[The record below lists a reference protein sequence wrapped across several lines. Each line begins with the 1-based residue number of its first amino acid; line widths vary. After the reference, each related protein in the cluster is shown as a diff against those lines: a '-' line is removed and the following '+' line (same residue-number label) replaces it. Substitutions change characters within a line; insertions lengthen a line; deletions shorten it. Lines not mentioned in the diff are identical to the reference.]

1 MLYGHIKEVQITQ
14 NTLKG
19 KNLKTNARCQHKEQV
34 TIVDPTTT
42 NMHPSDKPR
51 GIQHNSGVPLCC
63 PRQKNGN
70 MDHDTLTSKLKVRVN
85 KASPVSF
92 EKFNSRK
99 KEQKQATKGS
109 IGQAL
114 GRRCIRNSNL
124 HHPFDV
130 LKGNPSMLITCFDP
144 VLPRKKNRSPGHR
157 KNKLKLYNLYIVR

>member
-1 MLYGHIKEVQITQ
+1 
-14 NTLKG
+14 
-19 KNLKTNARCQHKEQV
+19 
-34 TIVDPTTT
+34 
-42 NMHPSDKPR
+42 
-51 GIQHNSGVPLCC
+51 
-63 PRQKNGN
+63 